1 MSALA
6 DVSLLNFYGTG
17 KMEGNQEDL
26 SNIESTALAN
36 GPWVLVG
43 GGNDKNNSWKA
54 AFARSSDPDTTVNCG
69 AARLIGPVPSS
80 VVPKS

>member
-1 MSALA
+1 MSAVG
-6 DVSLLNFYGTG
+6 DVSLMNFYGTERMAD
-17 KMEGNQEDL
+17 KDYPKL
-26 SNIESTALAN
+26 ESTALAN
-36 GPWVLVG
+36 GPWTLVG

-69 AARLIGPVPSS
+69 AARLIGPVPAS